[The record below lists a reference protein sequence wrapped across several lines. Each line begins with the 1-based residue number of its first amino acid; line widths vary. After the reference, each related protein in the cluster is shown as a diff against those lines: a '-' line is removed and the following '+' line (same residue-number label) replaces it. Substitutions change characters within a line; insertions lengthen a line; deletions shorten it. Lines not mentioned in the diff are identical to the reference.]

1 MSGKN
6 GQNRPTHLWT
16 YLDQE
21 AKISATHM
29 LPTHKHTCCWRKVLL
44 QPPPLEP
51 CYLCTPLAKRRIG
64 WEIWSLKGSRT
75 FSPQRLEPRTRC
87 ITKSPQVWKPETRQP
102 PVVTQRLEALFWNT
116 SSTPCVRILQ
126 TLALQSMLFTAA
138 KRTNNPGANLKKIE
152 TTSVGRLCLTKPEYA
167 KFSKKETETTATN
180 SGPAILSLRSPKLTL
195 HSKPRK
201 DDNIVQSHFNQF
213 EHHLSVSSSAT
224 PFW

>member
-21 AKISATHM
+21 ARISATHM

-75 FSPQRLEPRTRC
+75 FSPQRLEPRPRC
-87 ITKSPQVWKPETRQP
+87 ITQRPQVWKPETRQP
-102 PVVTQRLEALFWNT
+102 PVRHATAGKPFFGTHLQRLVCGFCRLWRCRVCFLLQPNAQITPAPIWKRLKQLRWGNCVSQNLNT
-116 SSTPCVRILQ
+116 QNLAKKRQKPQ
-126 TLALQSMLFTAA
+126 PPTLARRF
-138 KRTNNPGANLKKIE
+138 
-152 TTSVGRLCLTKPEYA
+152 CL
-167 KFSKKETETTATN
+167 
-180 SGPAILSLRSPKLTL
+180 
-195 HSKPRK
+195 
-201 DDNIVQSHFNQF
+201 
-213 EHHLSVSSSAT
+213 
-224 PFW
+224 